1 MRWVNYFEHK
11 WVSFGECQRVP
22 PIRLKFQG

>member
-11 WVSFGECQRVP
+11 WVSFGECQSAGPTSV
-22 PIRLKFQG
+22 KG

>member
-11 WVSFGECQRVP
+11 WVSFGECQRP
-22 PIRLKFQG
+22 SNCRP